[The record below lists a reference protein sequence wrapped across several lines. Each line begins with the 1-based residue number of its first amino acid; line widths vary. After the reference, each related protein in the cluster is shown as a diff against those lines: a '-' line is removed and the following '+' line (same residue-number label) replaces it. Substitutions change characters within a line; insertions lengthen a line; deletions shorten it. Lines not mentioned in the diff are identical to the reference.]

1 MKVLVLHSELG
12 VLRGGGENF
21 TRNLFTAFAERGHE
35 VSAAF
40 VADPRGRYPI
50 PLPENIHAIP
60 LSGRWSRKFGQETLS
75 SDRARPCVRRRRR
88 SLRGIACRRRVCWR
102 TIRWHSR
109 RFQRRVEVEFEG
121 RWGRYDAI
129 YVHGDADLARSV
141 ARYRPTVLRLPGP
154 VGAVELA
161 PAMRAVNA
169 VCANGDA
176 LKRLRAHSWRVCSS
190 SCPPGSTIRRFS
202 PGPSSIRAALGWTE
216 QHRVAGYVGR
226 LAHLKGVDLLAEAF
240 RQTARANPDARLIV
254 VGSGEM
260 EKSVRSV
267 LAEELIRGVVHI
279 EPDVAHE
286 QLAHWYRAMDVL
298 VMPSRYENFSN
309 SILEAMACGI
319 SFLASDVGGNRML
332 AETGAGCTFEAG
344 SVPSLVAG
352 LGCILADGE
361 EAGRRGIKGA
371 EYVRGRYS
379 WRATSDRLE
388 HIISAQIGRNG

>member
-75 SDRARPCVRRRRR
+75 SIGRGLCALGVAEAAWDRMQEA
-88 SLRGIACRRRVCWR
+88 VCWR

-109 RFQRRVEVEFEG
+109 RFLRRVEGEFKG

-129 YVHGDADLARSV
+129 YVHGNVELARSV

-161 PAMRAVNA
+161 PAMHAVNA

-176 LKRLRAHSWRVCSS
+176 LNRLRAILGESFIDL
-190 SCPPGSTIRRFS
+190 PPGVDDQRFS

-226 LAHLKGVDLLAEAF
+226 LAHFKGVDLLAAAF

-267 LAEELIRGVVHI
+267 LADELGRGVVHI
-279 EPDVAHE
+279 EPDVSHD

-352 LGCILADGE
+352 LGCIFADGE
-361 EAGRRGIKGA
+361 EAARRGMKGA

-388 HIISAQIGRNG
+388 HIISTQIGRNG